1 MTTYIYHTDPGHG
14 WIEVPVADLQELG
27 LKLADFTR
35 YSYMKHDRVYL
46 EEDCDAAVF
55 VNAYREKR
63 GECPAFRVQNTNS
76 DSIIRTFKRLP
87 V

>member
-35 YSYMKHDRVYL
+35 YSYINHDRVYL

-55 VNAYREKR
+55 VNAYVEKH
-63 GECPAFRVQNTNS
+63 GVSPAFRPQNTNS

-87 V
+87 A

>member
-14 WIEVPVADLQELG
+14 WIEVPVVDLQELG

-55 VNAYREKR
+55 VNAYAERYGVRPKFRELHT
-63 GECPAFRVQNTNS
+63 GV
-76 DSIIRTFKRLP
+76 DSMIRSYARLP